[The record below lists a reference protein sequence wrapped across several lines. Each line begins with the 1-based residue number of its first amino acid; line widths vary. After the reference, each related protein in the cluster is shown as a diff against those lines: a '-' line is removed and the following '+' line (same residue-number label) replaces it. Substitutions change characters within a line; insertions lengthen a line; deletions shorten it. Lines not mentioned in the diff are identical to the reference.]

1 MSRMKYNKEIL
12 MIKMMSLL
20 QLKKNLIKL
29 KNKLLKLLIKL
40 KLKKKKKNR
49 KALKIQSLI
58 WRKKKKI
65 VCT

>member
-20 QLKKNLIKL
+20 QLKKNLIKV

-40 KLKKKKKNR
+40 KSKKKKKNR
-49 KALKIQSLI
+49 KALKIQSLN
-58 WRKKKKI
+58 
-65 VCT
+65 

>member
-49 KALKIQSLI
+49 KALKIQSLN
-58 WRKKKKI
+58 
-65 VCT
+65 

>member
-40 KLKKKKKNR
+40 KSKKKKKNR
-49 KALKIQSLI
+49 KALKIQSLN
-58 WRKKKKI
+58 
-65 VCT
+65 